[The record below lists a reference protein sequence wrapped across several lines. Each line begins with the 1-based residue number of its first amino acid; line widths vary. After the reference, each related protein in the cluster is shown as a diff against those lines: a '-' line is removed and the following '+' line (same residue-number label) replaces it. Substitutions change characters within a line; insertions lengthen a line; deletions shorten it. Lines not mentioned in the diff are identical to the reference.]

1 MKNEECARATA
12 DLENWREKAEENK
25 NRQKPQRAG
34 KHENKPVYQ
43 KTERANVTPAIT
55 PLHNNS
61 NTTSGKQI
69 LILWSRADLMLH
81 CSSQALS

>member
-1 MKNEECARATA
+1 MKDEECARATVEL
-12 DLENWREKAEENK
+12 DFWREKQRKTAEEND
-25 NRQKPQRAG
+25 NQRKLEGAG

-69 LILWSRADLMLH
+69 LILWSRADLM
-81 CSSQALS
+81 S